1 MNRTARLMLIALL
14 ALGACSVVASE
25 AGATRH
31 HAHGAKLSAPRYTTL
46 DQAVAAGRLDAAVA
60 RKLRADGVVDALV
73 TYQTEAAFSRAS
85 QVASHV
91 RRAQRTASF
100 LRTATAELRGE
111 ERRTLTRV
119 SGSFRVL
126 DRFENL
132 PLTYVRFESAKA
144 LLDTVNAADVSGVR
158 ANKRFRMESV
168 NSLPLIRQPETAA
181 AGFTG
186 AGTYV
191 AVLDSGV
198 RYRKSA
204 FGCRK
209 PGKPARCRVAMA
221 WDQAKNDRKLDDDG
235 HGTNVSGII
244 AAVAPGA
251 KLIVADV
258 FDKQGYTSTKIVS
271 KAIDRI
277 VRLKRRG
284 LNIRAINLSLGDS
297 SAHTGPCADSAY
309 APAFA
314 LARSA
319 GILPVVAAGNDAY
332 AHGSFRLGLD
342 DPACAPGAISVGA
355 VYASSYGAERWMVC
369 TDKTTAPDQ
378 VTCFS
383 QTGDQLTLL
392 APGSE
397 IKAAGITESGTS
409 QATPHVAASVAVLA
423 AANPLATIDQIAGAL
438 AGTGPSITDP
448 RSQITR
454 HRLDLAAAVAAIRG
468 GGGGTG
474 GGDKTPP
481 AVSGPSQGIPA
492 GWTLGTAGATPLS
505 VSWSAS
511 DASGIAQY
519 RLVISVDGG
528 VWRDIT
534 LGSAT
539 QTSITF
545 NDLAPGSSYQFGVA
559 AQDRAGNWSNVSF
572 GPKSTVGLYNESA
585 GRYSN
590 GWEQLAWGQD
600 LGGYQDST
608 SVTGAYMTFDFT
620 GREVAWIAPSSALNG
635 YAHVWLDNQDLGSV
649 NEYSAST
656 LARKV
661 QLSVGTSYGAHRLTI
676 QAVGTSGHPQVDV
689 DAFVVLG

>member
-1 MNRTARLMLIALL
+1 VN
-14 ALGACSVVASE
+14 
-25 AGATRH
+25 
-31 HAHGAKLSAPRYTTL
+31 
-46 DQAVAAGRLDAAVA
+46 
-60 RKLRADGVVDALV
+60 
-73 TYQTEAAFSRAS
+73 
-85 QVASHV
+85 
-91 RRAQRTASF
+91 
-100 LRTATAELRGE
+100 
-111 ERRTLTRV
+111 
-119 SGSFRVL
+119 GSFRVL
-126 DRFENL
+126 DRFETL
-132 PLTYVRFESAKA
+132 PLTYVRFESAQA

-158 ANKRFRMESV
+158 ENKRFHTDGV
-168 NSLPLIRQPETAA
+168 NSLPMIRQPETAA

-186 AGTYV
+186 LGTYV
-191 AVLDSGV
+191 AVLDTGV

-209 PGKPARCRVAMA
+209 PGKPATCRVAMV

-244 AAVAPGA
+244 AGVAPGT

-258 FDKQGYTSTKIVS
+258 FDKHGFTSSKVVS

-284 LNIRAINLSLGDS
+284 LNIRAINLSLGGDDAS
-297 SAHTGPCADSAY
+297 PGPCTDSAY

-314 LARSA
+314 LARSV

-332 AHGSFRLGLD
+332 LHNRFRVGLS

-355 VYASSYGAERWMVC
+355 VYAASYGEEDWMDC
-369 TDKTTAPDQ
+369 TDRTTAPDQ

-383 QTGDQLTLL
+383 QTGDQLTML

-409 QATPHVAASVAVLA
+409 QATPHVAASVAVLG
-423 AANPLATIDQIAGAL
+423 AANPQASIDQIAGAL

-448 RSQITR
+448 RSHITR

-468 GGGGTG
+468 GGGGGTG

-481 AVSGPSQGIPA
+481 AVSGPAQAIPT
-492 GWTLGTAGATPLS
+492 GWSLGTSGATPLT
-505 VSWSAS
+505 VSWSGS
-511 DASGIAQY
+511 DASGIARY
-519 RLVISVDGG
+519 RLIISVDGST
-528 VWRDIT
+528 WRDIA

-559 AQDRAGNWSNVSF
+559 AQDGAGNWSAWSF
-572 GPKSTVGLYNESA
+572 GPKNTVGLYNESA
-585 GRYSN
+585 GRYTD
-590 GWEQLAWGQD
+590 GWEQLAWGED

-608 SVTGAYMTFDFT
+608 SVANAYMTFDFT
-620 GREVAWIAPSSALNG
+620 GREVAWIAPSSTLNG
-635 YAHVWLDNQDLGSV
+635 SAHVWLDNQDLGYV
-649 NEYSAST
+649 NEYGSST

-661 QLSVGTSYGAHRLTI
+661 QLSARTSYGAHRLTI

-689 DAFVVLG
+689 DAFIVLN